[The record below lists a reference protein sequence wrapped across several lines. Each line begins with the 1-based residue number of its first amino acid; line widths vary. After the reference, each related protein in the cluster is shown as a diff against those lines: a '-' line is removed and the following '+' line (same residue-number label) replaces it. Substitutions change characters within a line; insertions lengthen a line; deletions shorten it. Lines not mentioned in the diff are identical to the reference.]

1 MCTQDATIKRLMA
14 SKMEHRIKKKMTDR
28 TEQEKISDRKARGNK
43 EGLLLCGSKAR
54 APEEIQYKI
63 ETYQ

>member
-1 MCTQDATIKRLMA
+1 MA

>member
-1 MCTQDATIKRLMA
+1 
-14 SKMEHRIKKKMTDR
+14 MTDR

-63 ETYQ
+63 ETYQQTWYEKSEECEPCYT